1 MKNKKQKMMG
11 IVLMLFLGFA
21 VVFPSMKVR
30 AMGVIDIKK
39 NFKQTVTYS
48 ASDKKNGY
56 LLGTYNVLPQ
66 NAKKIKVISSKKS
79 VANIKK
85 QKVQGGPPIFFL
97 MPKKTGTTKVTV
109 SAIVGKKTVKYTGT
123 VKIINFKN
131 PFKSLKI
138 NGKSYLKQVK
148 GSENLIHIKK
158 SKVKLNYKLKPGW
171 EIDLK
176 SIYGFKQTS
185 VKNNQT
191 YTLKKD
197 AFAAHITIQVKN
209 KKTGEKISVIIE
221 TVK

>member
-1 MKNKKQKMMG
+1 MKNKKQKIMG

-21 VVFPSMKVR
+21 VVFPSIKVR
-30 AMGVIDIKK
+30 AMGFINIEK

-56 LLGTYNVLPQ
+56 MLGTYNVLPQ
-66 NAKKIKVISSKKS
+66 NAKKIKVTSSKKS
-79 VANIKK
+79 VAGIKK

-109 SAIVGKKTVKYTGT
+109 SAVVGKKTVKYTGT

-148 GSENLIHIKK
+148 GSDNRIHIKK
-158 SKVKLNYKLKPGW
+158 SKMKLNYKLKSGW
-171 EIDLK
+171 KIDWK
-176 SIYGFKQTS
+176 ETHGFKQTN

-191 YTLKKD
+191 YTLKKGSSSGIIMI
-197 AFAAHITIQVKN
+197 HVKN

-221 TVK
+221 NY